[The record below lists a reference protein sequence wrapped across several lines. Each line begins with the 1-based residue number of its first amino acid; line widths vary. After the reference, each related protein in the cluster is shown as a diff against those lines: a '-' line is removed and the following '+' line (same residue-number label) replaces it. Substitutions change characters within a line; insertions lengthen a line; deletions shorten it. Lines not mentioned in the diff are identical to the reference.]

1 MATERNAHGQYLPGS
16 NSDRTGTPNANSYAV
31 RQQFWDTLA
40 DLNAAD
46 ARGNWVR
53 TFAEEH
59 PRAFADIL
67 SRTFPKESH
76 ETHEHFIKD
85 GREQP
90 EIVRLLDNMR
100 GSLLLPVIEAEAVE
114 NVDELQPNRPAD

>member
-1 MATERNAHGQYLPGS
+1 MAIERNARGQFLPGS
-16 NSDRTGTPNANSYAV
+16 NTDRTGTRNTNSHAV

-40 DLNAAD
+40 DLNEAD

-67 SRTFPKESH
+67 SRTFPKESQ
-76 ETHEHFIKD
+76 ETID
-85 GREQP
+85 LNIRDDRAQV

-100 GSLLLPVIEAEAVE
+100 GSLLLPVDMVEGEVVE
-114 NVDELQPNRPAD
+114 NERE